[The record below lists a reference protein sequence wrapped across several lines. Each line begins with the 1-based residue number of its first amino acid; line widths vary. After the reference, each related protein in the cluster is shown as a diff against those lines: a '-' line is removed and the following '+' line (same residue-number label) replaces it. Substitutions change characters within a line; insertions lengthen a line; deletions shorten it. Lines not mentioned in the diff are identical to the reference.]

1 MGHVL
6 GLGEENVVAAR
17 GRPDKLFRE
26 ALSKAFP
33 SLGADQVAELAAP
46 PLKSRSFIIGETV
59 LRQGAWANAF
69 YVITKGEAEV
79 VQYDARGNERSL
91 DSVLGPG
98 DFFGEIGLLIKPTRT
113 ASVRA
118 RTALEVVLL
127 DQEQFSD
134 LVKAS
139 QPSAETVKKA
149 AKSRLARKPARAGRQ
164 KQSRP

>member
-6 GLGEENVVAAR
+6 GLAEEKVVAAK
-17 GRPDKLFRE
+17 GRPERLFRE
-26 ALSKAFP
+26 AMSKAFP
-33 SLGADQVAELAAP
+33 SLGAAQIAELAAP
-46 PLKSRSFIIGETV
+46 PLKTRSFVIGETV

-69 YVITKGEAEV
+69 YVITRGEAEV

-98 DFFGEIGLLIKPTRT
+98 DFFGEIGLLIKPRRT

-139 QPSAETVKKA
+139 QPSAETVQET
-149 AKSRLARKPARAGRQ
+149 AKSRLARKPARAGKQR
-164 KQSRP
+164 QSRP

>member
-1 MGHVL
+1 MGHIP
-6 GLGEENVVAAR
+6 GLAEEKVVAGK
-17 GRPDKLFRE
+17 GRPDRLFRQ

-33 SLGADQVAELAAP
+33 SLDAHQVTELAAP
-46 PLKSRSFIIGETV
+46 PLNARTFIVGETV

-98 DFFGEIGLLIKPTRT
+98 DFFGEIGLLIKPMRT

-118 RTALEVVLL
+118 RTALEVVVL
-127 DQEQFSD
+127 DHEQFIN

-139 QPSAETVKKA
+139 QSSAEAVENT
-149 AKSRLARKPARAGRQ
+149 AKTRLARKPVRAGN
-164 KQSRP
+164 KRPPGS